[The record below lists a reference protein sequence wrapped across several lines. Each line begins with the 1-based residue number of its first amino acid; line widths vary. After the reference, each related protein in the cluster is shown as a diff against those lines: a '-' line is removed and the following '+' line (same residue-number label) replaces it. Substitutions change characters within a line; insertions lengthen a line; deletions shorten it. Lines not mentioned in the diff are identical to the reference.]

1 MIKKLSIV
9 VALVF
14 IFSTLLAGCASQPS
28 ATEAAEST
36 QPASAATDAPAAA
49 TEAAEKPYD
58 GVTINILMEA
68 VPDTDYIKELLPEFT
83 EKTGIT
89 VNIED
94 VNYAL
99 MHEKL
104 VPQLTAGEGSGSY
117 DVLVVD
123 NYWVGEFV
131 GAGWLTPLDE
141 RLAASKTINLDD
153 YLPSMVNMVGK
164 VNGTAYMVPFYNYS
178 MALIYRTDMME
189 DPKLQAEYKEK
200 YGKDLAMPTSIPEYV
215 ELSKFM
221 TRDTNGDGQI
231 DVYGNAMQGLR
242 PDPTVMEFLNYL
254 YAMGGRIYNDDGTV
268 AINNDIGVETLTL
281 YADAMKN
288 AAPPGSPAY
297 GFDETYAMMAQGQ
310 AFSYITYNWMIVQL
324 NDPEKSAVVDK
335 IKVVRVPGGAG
346 LLGGWGWA
354 IPNSSPNP
362 DAAWEFIQ
370 WVESFPVAKQ
380 RALMGGSPTRADV
393 FADPE
398 VLAKYSYYDEV
409 EKIVAEAVMFPILS
423 RAPQVVEVLGI
434 AISDTTAGNTT
445 PKEALDNAATQL
457 AELTD
462 K

>member
-1 MIKKLSIV
+1 MTKKLTII

-14 IFSTLLAGCASQPS
+14 ILSTLLAGCSQSS
-28 ATEAAEST
+28 ATEATKAPQSD
-36 QPASAATDAPAAA
+36 SATG
-49 TEAAEKPYD
+49 TEAAENGAAEKPFD

-131 GAGWLTPLDE
+131 GAGWLYPLDE
-141 RLAASKTINLDD
+141 KLATSETINLDD
-153 YLPSMVNMVGK
+153 YLPSMVEMVGK
-164 VNGTAYMVPFYNYS
+164 VNDTAYMIPFYNYS
-178 MALIYRTDMME
+178 MALIYRTDLME
-189 DPKLQAEYKEK
+189 DPALQAEYNEK
-200 YGKDLAMPTSIPEYV
+200 FGKDLVMPTSIPEYV

-231 DVYGNAMQGLR
+231 DIYGNAMQGLR

-254 YAMGGRIYNDDGTV
+254 YAMGGSIYNEDGSV
-268 AINNDIGVETLTL
+268 AINNEIGVETLTL

-324 NDPEKSAVVDK
+324 NDPEKSSVVDK

-354 IPNSSPNP
+354 IPKSSANP

-370 WVESFPVAKQ
+370 WVESFPIAKQ
-380 RALMGGSPTRADV
+380 RALMGGSPTRSDV
-393 FADPE
+393 FKDPE
-398 VLAKYSYYDEV
+398 VLAKYTYYDEV

-434 AISDTTAGNTT
+434 AISETTAGNIT
-445 PKEALDNAATQL
+445 PEAALNTAAAQL

>member
-1 MIKKLSIV
+1 MTKKLTII

-14 IFSTLLAGCASQPS
+14 ILSTLLAGCSQSS
-28 ATEAAEST
+28 ATEATKAPQSD
-36 QPASAATDAPAAA
+36 SATG
-49 TEAAEKPYD
+49 TEAAENGAAEKPFD

-131 GAGWLTPLDE
+131 GAGWLYPLDE
-141 RLAASKTINLDD
+141 KLATSETINLDD
-153 YLPSMVNMVGK
+153 YLPSMVEMVGK
-164 VNGTAYMVPFYNYS
+164 VNDTAYMIPFYNYS
-178 MALIYRTDMME
+178 MALIYRTDLME
-189 DPKLQAEYKEK
+189 DPALQAEYKEEF
-200 YGKDLAMPTSIPEYV
+200 GKDLVMPTSIPEYV

-231 DVYGNAMQGLR
+231 DIYGNAMQGLR

-254 YAMGGRIYNDDGTV
+254 YAMGGSIYNEDGSV
-268 AINNDIGVETLTL
+268 AINNEIGVETLTL

-324 NDPEKSAVVDK
+324 NDPEKSSVVDK

-354 IPNSSPNP
+354 IPKSSANP

-370 WVESFPVAKQ
+370 WVESFPIAKQ
-380 RALMGGSPTRADV
+380 RALMGGSPTRSDV
-393 FADPE
+393 FKDPE
-398 VLAKYSYYDEV
+398 VLAKYTYYDEV

-434 AISDTTAGNTT
+434 AISETTAGNIT
-445 PKEALDNAATQL
+445 PEAALNTAAAQL

>member
-1 MIKKLSIV
+1 MTKKLTII

-14 IFSTLLAGCASQPS
+14 ILSTLLAGCSQSS
-28 ATEAAEST
+28 ATEATKAPQSD
-36 QPASAATDAPAAA
+36 SATG
-49 TEAAEKPYD
+49 TEAAENGAAEKPFD

-131 GAGWLTPLDE
+131 GAGWLYPLDE
-141 RLAASKTINLDD
+141 KLATSETINLDD
-153 YLPSMVNMVGK
+153 YLPSMVEMVGK
-164 VNGTAYMVPFYNYS
+164 VNDTAYMIPFYNYS
-178 MALIYRTDMME
+178 MALIYRTDLME
-189 DPKLQAEYKEK
+189 DPALQAEYNEK
-200 YGKDLAMPTSIPEYV
+200 FGKDLVMPTSIPEYV

-231 DVYGNAMQGLR
+231 DIYGNAMQGLR

-254 YAMGGRIYNDDGTV
+254 YAMGGSIYNEDGSV
-268 AINNDIGVETLTL
+268 AINNEIGVETLTL

-324 NDPEKSAVVDK
+324 NDPEKSSVVDK

-354 IPNSSPNP
+354 IPKSSANP

-370 WVESFPVAKQ
+370 WVESFPIAKQ
-380 RALMGGSPTRADV
+380 RALMGGSPTRSDV
-393 FADPE
+393 FKDPE
-398 VLAKYSYYDEV
+398 VLAKYTYYDEV

-434 AISDTTAGNTT
+434 AISETTAGNIT
-445 PKEALDNAATQL
+445 PEAALNTAEAQL

>member
-1 MIKKLSIV
+1 MTKKITIV
-9 VALVF
+9 VALVL
-14 IFSTLLAGCASQPS
+14 IITSMLVGCAKTP
-28 ATEAAEST
+28 ATEAAVPEK
-36 QPASAATDAPAAA
+36 PAAA
-49 TEAAEKPYD
+49 TEAAAAPETVEKPFD

-131 GAGWLTPLDE
+131 NAGWLYTLDDK
-141 RLAASKTINLDD
+141 LAASKTVNLDD
-153 YLPSMVNMVGK
+153 YLPSMVKMVGK
-164 VNGTAYMVPFYNYS
+164 VNDVAYMVPFYNYS
-178 MALIYRTDMME
+178 MALIYRTDLME
-189 DPKLQAEYKEK
+189 DPALQAEYKEK
-200 YGKDLAMPTSIPEYV
+200 FGKDLVMPTSIPEYV

-221 TRDTNGDGQI
+221 TRDTNGDGKI
-231 DVYGNAMQGLR
+231 DIYGNAMQGLR

-254 YAMGGRIYNDDGTV
+254 YSMGGRIYNEDGSV
-268 AINNDIGVETLTL
+268 AINNEIGIETLKL

-324 NDPEKSAVVDK
+324 NDPAKSAVVDK
-335 IKVVRVPGGAG
+335 VKVVRVPGGAG

-354 IPNSSPNP
+354 IPKSSPNP

-370 WVESFPVAKQ
+370 WVESFPIAKQ

-393 FADPE
+393 FKDPE
-398 VLAKYSYYDEV
+398 VLAKYNYYDEV

-434 AISDTTAGNTT
+434 AISETTAGNIT
-445 PKEALDNAATQL
+445 PEEALNTAALEL